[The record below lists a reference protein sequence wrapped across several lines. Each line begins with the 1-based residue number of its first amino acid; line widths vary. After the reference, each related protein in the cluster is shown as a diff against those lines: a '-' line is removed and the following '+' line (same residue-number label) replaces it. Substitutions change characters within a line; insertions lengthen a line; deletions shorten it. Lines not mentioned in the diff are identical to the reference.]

1 MLFEIDFV
9 GQKKCSRCKATRS
22 VDDFTVDRKRKDGLN
37 LYCRLCTSEL
47 GRIKYHKNVAGE
59 KARKARYY
67 AADPEKILAR
77 NNRWREANRERERAT
92 NTAYYWKNRE
102 IVQGWHKAYHE
113 ANPHSRRA
121 SNARRRARRVTPPGI
136 IASQAIV
143 EQRMAY
149 YGYKCWMCGGPFE
162 HVDHVKPLAKGGLH
176 IASNLRPACA
186 RCNLSKHHKWPFD
199 TTVFKAAT

>member
-1 MLFEIDFV
+1 MLFELDAV
-9 GQKKCSRCKATRS
+9 GLKKCFRCKQVKS
-22 VDDFTVDRKRKDGLN
+22 LSDFTRNRGTRDGLEGS
-37 LYCRLCTSEL
+37 CRTCTSARNKL
-47 GRIKYHKNVAGE
+47 SYVRNFDAE
-59 KARKARYY
+59 KARKAKAY
-67 AADPEKILAR
+67 AADPGKILAR
-77 NNRWREANRERERAT
+77 NRKWREANRERERAT

-113 ANPHSRRA
+113 ANPHVMRA
-121 SNARRRARRVTPPGI
+121 ANARRRARRVTPPGI

-149 YGYKCWMCGGPFE
+149 FGYKCWMCGGPFE

-199 TTVFKAAT
+199 TTVCKAAT